1 MLIRHFELN
10 NIKFLGLKLDS
21 ERAWKMHTDYL
32 LYELSV
38 ICFIM
43 RRLVHTL
50 DTETLKVVYVAHFQ
64 SLIKYGIIFW
74 GNSTTVHKVLYSSKK
89 DIKYSVG
96 NRPKIFL

>member
-1 MLIRHFELN
+1 
-10 NIKFLGLKLDS
+10 
-21 ERAWKMHTDYL
+21 MHINYL
-32 LYELSV
+32 LNEPSV

-43 RRLVHTL
+43 RRLVNTL
-50 DTETLKVVYVAHFQ
+50 DIEALKVVCVAHFH

-74 GNSTTVHKVLYSSKK
+74 GNSTTVCKVFYSSKK